1 MNRRYFLAASALPL
15 ASLAVNGLS
24 SAVRA
29 EPIPFDRSIVR
40 QIARDLAGK
49 PYKAPEN
56 KLPDNLKNLNY
67 AQHRSIRFSTD
78 RALWHGEKLPFEAQ
92 FFHRGFRYANRV
104 DMYEVKDGHAA
115 KIAYQRDHFSF
126 DDIQPP
132 GPGVD
137 LDFVTNQTGQRGA
150 TVAID
155 PHLAIARARIEEA
168 ENYEE
173 AIGYLSEREKL
184 AVRQT
189 PAILVSLMQLPQ
201 AG

>member
-1 MNRRYFLAASALPL
+1 M
-15 ASLAVNGLS
+15 
-24 SAVRA
+24 
-29 EPIPFDRSIVR
+29 R

-126 DDIQPP
+126 GDIQPP

-137 LDFVTNQTGQRGA
+137 LDFVTNQTGQRRRNRGE
-150 TVAID
+150 ID
-155 PHLAIARARIEEA
+155 PHLAIARAKIEEA

-173 AIGYLSEREKL
+173 AIGYLSEREML
-184 AVRQT
+184 AVAANPRNFGVADAIAPSWLSDQGAKRCQRAP
-189 PAILVSLMQLPQ
+189 PAICERVRFGPIFEFGESSE
-201 AG
+201 G